1 MGVFIG
7 TSGNDTIVGGPVNDT
22 LIGLEGDDILR
33 GGRGYDLL
41 EGGPGDDLLDGGT
54 DTADTADYSHAT
66 AGVTIDL
73 TITGPQATGGAG
85 TDTLIGIE
93 RLLGSAFADRLT
105 GDRFT
110 NVFRGGD
117 GNDILI
123 GGGGDDGLYGGQGD
137 DVLDGGAN
145 GPFGDTAD
153 YSDANN
159 GVTVDLS
166 RSGPQATG
174 WGSDTLIGIEQLS
187 GSAYNDVLI
196 GGAGADT
203 LLGNDGN
210 DILRGGAGDDILT
223 GGNGDDVVDGG
234 DGFDTVEF
242 DYFNSGDW
250 AFSGAT
256 VDLSLAVPQGPAG
269 QQKTYISIERVV
281 GGLGA
286 DVLKAGATGATLEGS
301 EGADILY
308 GGARDDIL
316 DGGDGDDTFYI
327 GVGDDKV
334 TGGFG
339 TDTVHFVAG
348 ATALNLDLST
358 FKNGQFAAD
367 GLSIKEVEV
376 IGSITGSAQNDKI
389 TVGAGY
395 AGSVTIY
402 GGAGDDVLVGGGGDD
417 IIRGGAGDDTIDGGA
432 GKDTV
437 RYAGTMRDYRVV
449 TNGDGSIT
457 VTDLRAGSPD
467 GVDHLTSIE
476 TLAFAATPSAVEV
489 SARVLN
495 ILRLPPGGAGA
506 ALSQTLFAQWQTGQ
520 LSDDQVTKAMVDAA
534 DATTSVASMSYQF
547 FTGKVPTQGGV
558 DFLIAPTGPN
568 PTNLNSAYY
577 AEFNTVNRY
586 INFAVN
592 LGKNGEGADNFL
604 GGYQYLS
611 LFDATKKAYAAIF
624 GGTPSDA
631 KVHSLIDSRVD
642 YLAYYGGDG
651 PEGMGT
657 KAAMVG
663 FLLAAAA
670 TENLGVM
677 ARSNDAW
684 LTDLADGM
692 APYAVN
698 ILDPAA
704 GYYKTEYIFG
714 GG

>member
-1 MGVFIG
+1 MATFIG
-7 TSGNDTIVGGPVNDT
+7 TSGNDTIDGSPVNDT

-33 GGRGYDLL
+33 GGQGHDIL

-54 DTADTADYSHAT
+54 GSNTADYTRAT
-66 AGVTIDL
+66 SGVTVDL
-73 TITGPQATGGAG
+73 TLTGPQVTGGAG
-85 TDTLIGIE
+85 TDTLKSIGA
-93 RLLGSAFADRLT
+93 LLGSAFADRLT
-105 GDRFT
+105 GDNLSNRLVG
-110 NVFRGGD
+110 NGGD
-117 GNDILI
+117 DVLR
-123 GGGGDDGLYGGQGD
+123 GGGGDDALYGGLGD

-145 GPFGDTAD
+145 GQWGDEAIYT
-153 YSDANN
+153 DATN

-166 RSGPQATG
+166 KSGPQATG
-174 WGSDTLIGIEQLS
+174 WGNDTLIGIES
-187 GSAYNDVLI
+187 VDGSAYDDVLV
-196 GGAGADT
+196 GGSGADT
-203 LLGNDGN
+203 LYGNNGD
-210 DILRGGAGDDILT
+210 DVLRGGAGDDVLV
-223 GGNGDDVVDGG
+223 GGNGDDIVDGG
-234 DGFDTVEF
+234 DGFDTVDF
-242 DYFNSGDW
+242 GLFNSGDW

-256 VDLSLAVPQGPAG
+256 VDLSLATPQGPAG

-301 EGADILY
+301 DGADILY
-308 GGARDDIL
+308 GGTGDDIL
-316 DGGDGDDTFYI
+316 DGGYGDDTFYI

-358 FKNGQFAAD
+358 FKNGQFTAG
-367 GLSIKEVEV
+367 GLSITEVEA
-376 IGSITGSAQNDKI
+376 IGSITGGAQNDKI
-389 TVGAGY
+389 TGGAGY

-449 TNGDGSIT
+449 TNGDGSVT
-457 VTDLRAGSPD
+457 VTDLRAGAPD
-467 GVDHLTSIE
+467 GVDHLTGIE
-476 TLAFAATPSAVEV
+476 TLAFAAEPSIGEV

-495 ILRLPPGGAGA
+495 ILRLPASGAGA
-506 ALSQTLFAQWQTGQ
+506 ALSQTLFTQWQAGQ
-520 LSDDQVTKAMVDAA
+520 LSDDQVTRAIVDAA

-547 FTGKVPTQGGV
+547 FTGKVPSQIGV

-568 PTNLNSAYY
+568 ATNLNSAYY

-624 GGTPSDA
+624 GGTPSDT

-684 LTDLADGM
+684 LTDLSDGA

-698 ILDPAA
+698 ILDPAN
-704 GYYKTEYIFG
+704 GYYKTEFIFG

>member
-1 MGVFIG
+1 MGVFTG
-7 TSGNDTIVGGPVNDT
+7 TSGNDTIDGSPVNDT

-33 GGRGYDLL
+33 GGQGHDIL

-54 DTADTADYSHAT
+54 GSNTADYTHAT
-66 AGVTIDL
+66 SGVTVDL
-73 TITGPQATGGAG
+73 TLTGPQFTGGAG
-85 TDTLIGIE
+85 TDTLKSIG

-105 GDRFT
+105 GDNLSNRLVG
-110 NVFRGGD
+110 NGGD
-117 GNDILI
+117 DVLR
-123 GGGGDDGLYGGQGD
+123 GGGGDDALYGGLGD
-137 DVLDGGAN
+137 DILDGGAN
-145 GPFGDTAD
+145 GQWGDEASYAD
-153 YSDANN
+153 ATN

-166 RSGPQATG
+166 KSGPQATG
-174 WGSDTLIGIEQLS
+174 WGNDTLIDIES
-187 GSAYNDVLI
+187 VDGSAFNDVLT
-196 GGAGADT
+196 GSVGADT
-203 LLGNDGN
+203 LYGNNGNDV
-210 DILRGGAGDDILT
+210 LRGGAGDDVLV
-223 GGNGDDVVDGG
+223 GGNGDDIVDGG
-234 DGFDTVEF
+234 DGFDTVNF
-242 DYFNSGDW
+242 GLFNSGDW

-256 VDLSLAVPQGPAG
+256 VDLSVATAQGPAG
-269 QQKTYISIERVV
+269 QQKTYTSIERVV
-281 GGLGA
+281 GGVGA

-301 EGADILY
+301 DGADILY
-308 GGARDDIL
+308 GGAGDDIL

-327 GVGDDKV
+327 GVGADKV

-348 ATALNLDLST
+348 AAALNLDLST
-358 FKNGQFAAD
+358 FKNGQFTAG
-367 GLSIKEVEV
+367 GLSIKEVEA

-389 TVGAGY
+389 TVGNAY
-395 AGSVTIY
+395 LGSVTIS
-402 GGAGDDVLVGGGGDD
+402 GGAGDDVLVGGGGGD
-417 IIRGGAGDDTIDGGA
+417 IISGGAGDDTIDGGA

-437 RYAGTMRDYRVV
+437 RYAGTIQDYRVV
-449 TNGDGSIT
+449 TSGDGSIT

-476 TLAFAATPSAVEV
+476 TLAFAATPSTTEV
-489 SARVLN
+489 SARVSN
-495 ILRLPPGGAGA
+495 ILRLPAGGAGET
-506 ALSQTLFAQWQTGQ
+506 LSQTLFTQWQAGQ
-520 LSDDQVTKAMVDAA
+520 LSDDQVTKAIVDAA

-547 FTGKVPTQGGV
+547 FTGKVPSQIGV

-568 PTNLNSAYY
+568 ATNLNSAYY
-577 AEFNTVNRY
+577 AKFDVVNRY

-604 GGYQYLS
+604 GGYRYLS

-624 GGTPSDA
+624 GGTPSDT
-631 KVHSLIDSRVD
+631 KVHSLIDTRVD

-684 LTDLADGM
+684 LTDLADGS

-704 GYYKTEYIFG
+704 GYYKTEFIFG